1 MLKSSSLRRVQY
13 GLTLAVLAL
22 MITSMITSCSNPP
35 VQDTTES
42 LAEPVTSVQ
51 KQYSTS
57 GVPVTEPH
65 KIKWLVQNNL
75 ITEEQ
80 REENSKHTINYV
92 KIAGLKDKNVET
104 KINDRIQSKVTEIE
118 KALQPETIAPFRGV
132 RTKIFE
138 DSKLLNSSVYSF
150 TAFNFNHILS
160 VQFQGSGNYGADGSM
175 YGGENTIFLNIS
187 DAINIDLNTGDEIAL
202 KDIFV
207 NGYDYVSAIN
217 DYIMKEIGNQNG
229 IEEFKDND
237 DYMFYYNGYQLV
249 APFDGISEE
258 QPYGLARHT
267 LIVMFPPDD
276 PRFISA
282 NFSVS
287 FAIPLG
293 YFGDNLAI
301 DQRFY
306 ASDTSLYD
314 DAKTSMVLISWGNG
328 QQGGGQW
335 EEGSFDNGRYTINI
349 YNNTDVFDER
359 FDAYVEDLRSYLKSL
374 HAEGRDN
381 FVDAYVTKREIGGFV
396 TFSKNWWSVMS
407 QVNGYYSEQVVYDE
421 NGDKKELSDLFVP
434 GFDYETVI
442 RERIKAQYM
451 KTNNLTEAE
460 FFQYYGQRQFSI
472 EDMSLSFSFPAPDMM
487 KDYGTI
493 WASIEFDEFGIEN
506 LTIFEE

>member
-1 MLKSSSLRRVQY
+1 MLKSSSLRRVQH
-13 GLTLAVLAL
+13 GLTLALLAV
-22 MITSMITSCSNPP
+22 MISSCSNPP

-42 LAEPVTSVQ
+42 LTEPATSVQ

-92 KIAGLKDKNVET
+92 KIAGLKDKKVEI
-104 KINDRIQSKVTEIE
+104 KINDRIQTKVTEIE

-138 DSKLLNSSVYSF
+138 DSKLLSSSVFSYA
-150 TAFNFNHILS
+150 AFNFNHILS
-160 VQFQGSGNYGADGSM
+160 VQFNGSGNYGADGSM
-175 YGGENTIFLNIS
+175 YGGENTIFLNVS
-187 DAINIDLNTGDEIAL
+187 DALNIDLNTGDEIAL

-207 NGYDYVSAIN
+207 DGYDYVSAIN
-217 DYIMKEIGNQNG
+217 DYILAEVGNQNG
-229 IEEFKDND
+229 MEEFKAND
-237 DYMFYYNGYQLV
+237 DYMYFYNGYQLV

-258 QPYGLARHT
+258 QPYLLDRHT

-293 YFGDNLAI
+293 YFGNNLAI

-306 ASDTSLYD
+306 ASETSLFD

-328 QQGGGQW
+328 KQNGGQW
-335 EEGSFDNGRYTINI
+335 EEGIFDKGRYSINI
-349 YNNTDVFDER
+349 FNSTDAFEDA

-381 FVDAYVTKREIGGFV
+381 FVDAYVTKREIGGYV

-421 NGDKKELSDLFVP
+421 KGEKLALSDLFVS
-434 GFDYETVI
+434 GYDYETTI
-442 RERIKAQYM
+442 REKIKAQYM
-451 KTNNLTEAE
+451 QTNSLTEAE
-460 FFQYYGQRQFSI
+460 LFQYYGQRQFSI
-472 EDMSLSFSFPAPDMM
+472 EDMYLSFSFPAPDMM